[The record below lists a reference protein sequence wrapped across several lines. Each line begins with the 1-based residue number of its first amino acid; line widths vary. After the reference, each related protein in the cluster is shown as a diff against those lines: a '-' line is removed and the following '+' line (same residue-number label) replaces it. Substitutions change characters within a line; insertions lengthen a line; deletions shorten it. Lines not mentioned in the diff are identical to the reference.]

1 MSTSP
6 PPPPPPPPP
15 LPPLATFIQSPAS
28 RLGAM
33 ITAYSSSSRE
43 ALRGALLLQETEL
56 EIEYE
61 KELEKERLEIERI
74 LALEQ
79 QLKIEQ
85 ERLEKVVQDSPLTT
99 KNLSDANDEQVDN
112 HLSTNVTM
120 DATTTTTTTSV
131 EKDRTLDCNPSISLK
146 DENASDGPLYSNLD
160 VSFSTY
166 QQQQSQ
172 VEDDAIEK
180 LRLATER
187 HERAARQLEEI
198 SLQVQAAFFKSS
210 SSSMNQYKTRAELF
224 ATLGDLFLTIAE
236 EELEFDY
243 SNNTITTTTTITDEI
258 KDAIKVETN
267 EGSPGPRQAL
277 PQDQHYYNTNSR
289 TRVKSQKTIKSS
301 IISKQGQGYALST
314 IHKEKR
320 LLDVSLKER
329 QLLDVSPISSINVA
343 AAHASLLSTDR
354 SAKTAQ
360 QARKHKAS
368 LESPRPIIRI
378 VIPLVEGMDNTSK

>member
-1 MSTSP
+1 MSTS
-6 PPPPPPPPP
+6 PPPPPPP

-120 DATTTTTTTSV
+120 DATTTTTTTTTSV

-267 EGSPGPRQAL
+267 EGSPGP
-277 PQDQHYYNTNSR
+277 YSTNSR
-289 TRVKSQKTIKSS
+289 TSVKSQKTIKSS
-301 IISKQGQGYALST
+301 IISKQFDKKNLLRQGYELST
-314 IHKEKR
+314 IHKARR
-320 LLDVSLKER
+320 LLDVP
-329 QLLDVSPISSINVA
+329 PISSINVA

-378 VIPLVEGMDNTSK
+378 VIPLVEGMNNTSK

>member
-1 MSTSP
+1 MSTFTP
-6 PPPPPPPPP
+6 PPPPPPS
-15 LPPLATFIQSPAS
+15 LPTFIQSPAS

-33 ITAYSSSSRE
+33 ITAYSSSTRE

-99 KNLSDANDEQVDN
+99 KNLSDANEQVDN

-120 DATTTTTTTSV
+120 DATTSTTTTTTTSV
-131 EKDRTLDCNPSISLK
+131 EKDITLDCNPSISLK
-146 DENASDGPLYSNLD
+146 DENASDGPMYSNLD

-210 SSSMNQYKTRAELF
+210 SSSSSSMNQYKTRAELF

-243 SNNTITTTTTITDEI
+243 SNNTIATTTITDEI
-258 KDAIKVETN
+258 KDAIKDETN

-277 PQDQHYYNTNSR
+277 PQDQHYYSTNSR
-289 TRVKSQKTIKSS
+289 TSVKSQKTIKSS
-301 IISKQGQGYALST
+301 IISKPFLRQGYELSS

-320 LLDVSLKER
+320 LS
-329 QLLDVSPISSINVA
+329 DVSPMSSINVA

-378 VIPLVEGMDNTSK
+378 VIPLVEGIYNTSK